1 MQQKRVHS
9 KPCGLYRL
17 YSSNELTNCKTMK
30 DSSTWNVAKIVGIFW
45 TQKWKDKSDIKGYD
59 EGDY

>member
-9 KPCGLYRL
+9 KPCGLYWL
-17 YSSNELTNCKTMK
+17 YSSNELTNYKTMK
-30 DSSTWNVAKIVGIFW
+30 DSSTWNVAKTVGIFW
-45 TQKWKDKSDIKGYD
+45 TQKWKDKSDIKEYD